1 MLQSGEAFKDLLD
14 PESAVANDAEVFSQ
28 ASANRLFPKLR
39 FSLNKTSDFINKH
52 DNYQAH
58 LSFLVNPFVVN
69 TEPARPSELS
79 RSFFLNGAICRDIVE
94 AKPVGKTFV
103 WNRYYSNKSLPNPVS
118 ESANLEVSLFAR
130 LQEVIGKML
139 SSTIEESVPAT
150 TLRLKEN
157 DMMLLS
163 FIHDSSDWVVY
174 V

>member
-1 MLQSGEAFKDLLD
+1 M
-14 PESAVANDAEVFSQ
+14 
-28 ASANRLFPKLR
+28 
-39 FSLNKTSDFINKH
+39 
-52 DNYQAH
+52 
-58 LSFLVNPFVVN
+58 NPFVVN

-79 RSFFLNGAICRDIVE
+79 RSFFLNGTICRDIVE

-163 FIHDSSDWVVY
+163 FIHDSSDWVVTFDKIWDQSSMTFH
-174 V
+174 VLAIRMFHICWIMCLMTRLQVSHLT